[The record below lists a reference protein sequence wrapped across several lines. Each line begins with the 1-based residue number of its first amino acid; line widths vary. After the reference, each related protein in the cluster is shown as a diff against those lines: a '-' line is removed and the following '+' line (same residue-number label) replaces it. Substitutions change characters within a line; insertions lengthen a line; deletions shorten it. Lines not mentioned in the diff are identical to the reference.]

1 MKKYVILTIVIGV
14 LLAGT
19 AFAGG
24 QQEAEPSQ
32 GGGEAQAPVEISLW
46 HQEQPPER
54 QQRFQEVIDAF
65 NAQSPN
71 VTVTQTV
78 QSWGEAFTK
87 TVGALQ
93 AGRGPDILFAIPGF
107 AANIKMAAGDSV
119 QPVDDI
125 VAAIDSQHSYID
137 AATRPYFWDDH
148 YWAVPLF
155 GQVHLLYYN
164 KAVYREAGLDPDA
177 PPETW
182 AELEEDITTFI
193 DGGVTPYG
201 IGVSASDTLA
211 GDQFIYSLLASNDAE
226 YIFDEDG
233 NIIFDN
239 PNTVETYEFWG
250 ELYENSPPGSLNYRW
265 IEPQTAMFNGQTAFA
280 FVLGGMLSNWDEQS
294 GMPPEDLGAAF
305 IPTGEGADEGA
316 IYYSNAAM
324 VLTDDPAK
332 QEAISDFL
340 QYLHE
345 SETYGRFLTADPG
358 LFLPVTATGEESDT
372 FWNDPVITRYRDL
385 VELQIEQSAYGKLP
399 GFNRDT
405 FNPAIGRISGQN
417 ILAKVAQKI
426 AIDGWDAAR
435 AVEWGADQME
445 AAGE

>member
-1 MKKYVILTIVIGV
+1 MKKSVILSIVIGV
-14 LLAGT
+14 LLAIPV
-19 AFAGG
+19 FAGG
-24 QQEAEPSQ
+24 EQEAESSE
-32 GGGEAQAPVEISLW
+32 GEAQEPIEISLW

-65 NAQSPN
+65 NEQSPN

-78 QSWGEAFTK
+78 QSWGEAYTK

-93 AGRGPDILFAIPGF
+93 AGRGPDMLFVIPGF
-107 AANIKMAAGDSV
+107 AANIKMAAGDFV

-125 VAAIDSQHSYID
+125 VADIDSEHSIID
-137 AATRPYFWDDH
+137 AALRPYYWDDT

-164 KAVYREAGLDPDA
+164 RAVYREAGLDPDA
-177 PPETW
+177 PPENW
-182 AELEEDITTFI
+182 AELRQHINTFI
-193 DGGVTPYG
+193 DQGVTPHG
-201 IGVSASDTLA
+201 IGVAASDTLA
-211 GDQFIYSLLASNDAE
+211 GDQFVYSLLASNDAE
-226 YIFDEDG
+226 YLFDEQGDIAF
-233 NIIFDN
+233 NN
-239 PNTVETYEFWG
+239 PKTVETYEFWS
-250 ELYENSPPGSLNYRW
+250 ELYETSPPGSLNYRW

-294 GMPPEDLGAAF
+294 GMPAEDLGAAF
-305 IPTGEGADEGA
+305 IPNGEGADEGA

-324 VLTDDPAK
+324 VLTDDSAK
-332 QEAISDFL
+332 LQAITEFL

-358 LFLPVTATGEESDT
+358 LFLPVTATGEQSDS
-372 FWNDPVITRYRDL
+372 FWNDPVISRYSDL
-385 VELQIEQSAYGKLP
+385 VELQIEQSTYGKLP

-435 AVEWGADQME
+435 AVEWGTEQMRQ
-445 AAGE
+445 AGE